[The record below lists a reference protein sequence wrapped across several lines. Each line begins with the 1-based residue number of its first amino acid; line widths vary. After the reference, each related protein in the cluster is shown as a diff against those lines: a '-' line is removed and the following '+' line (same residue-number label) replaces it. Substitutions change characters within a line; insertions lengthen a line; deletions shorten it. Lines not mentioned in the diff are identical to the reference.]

1 MGNLFRKQYTRLNLP
16 SDGRLTVLQAT
27 FNVLPSLSFE
37 LIGMTRELLLC
48 FAHLLETPLLHKAIV
63 DCSSFWRIVNWLNR
77 AACGCKSPVLAIA

>member
-1 MGNLFRKQYTRLNLP
+1 MNLP

-48 FAHLLETPLLHKAIV
+48 FAHLLETPLLHKAVV
-63 DCSSFWRIVNWLNR
+63 DCSSFWRIVNWLNVEYLHHPFR
-77 AACGCKSPVLAIA
+77 TLRPCIHHNLGVV